1 MNQADSYALNQGGFD
16 GSYTYFASQ
25 GFVYGSSISN
35 WKRMKESSPGLFI
48 PSVGPG
54 YDDSPVRPWNGVNT
68 KSRNNGN
75 YYRELWK
82 AALQLKPEIISITSF
97 NEWHEGTQIETAVK
111 KQGYDDYGR
120 DPDMYLKITKE
131 MVKQMNYSH
140 VCNRNKA

>member
-1 MNQADSYALNQGGFD
+1 M
-16 GSYTYFASQ
+16 
-25 GFVYGSSISN
+25 
-35 WKRMKESSPGLFI
+35 
-48 PSVGPG
+48 
-54 YDDSPVRPWNGVNT
+54 
-68 KSRNNGN
+68 
-75 YYRELWK
+75 WK